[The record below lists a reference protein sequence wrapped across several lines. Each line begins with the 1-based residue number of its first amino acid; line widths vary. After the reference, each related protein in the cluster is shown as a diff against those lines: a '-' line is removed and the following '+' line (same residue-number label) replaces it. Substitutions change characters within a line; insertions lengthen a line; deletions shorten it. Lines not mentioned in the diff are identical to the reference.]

1 MNHRF
6 RVALASAIALAV
18 LGSGPALAQSVRVIG
33 DFNAWSAYSASEG
46 AGAFCFAVSNPTQV
60 APTPDGFT
68 EAYLYLTSRP
78 AEGVSN
84 EFNLIAGFSFA
95 PDSTATVTVG
105 GQNFELFTQGD
116 AAWLQDA
123 AQSENLAAAIRA
135 GTTLTIEATT
145 AMGIR
150 VTETFSLSGATAASR
165 AVESSC

>member
-1 MNHRF
+1 MIHRL
-6 RVALASAIALAV
+6 RAALATAIALAAI
-18 LGSGPALAQSVRVIG
+18 GGAPASAQSVRVIG
-33 DFNAWSAYSASEG
+33 DFNDWSAYSASEG
-46 AGAFCFAVSNPTQV
+46 AGALCFAVTNPTQV

-68 EAYLYLTSRP
+68 EAWLYLTSRP

-84 EFNLIAGFSFA
+84 EFNLVSGFDLA

-105 GQNFELFTQGD
+105 GQSFDLFTQGD

-135 GTTLTIEATT
+135 GTTLSVEATS

-150 VTETFSLSGATAASR
+150 VTETFSLAGATAASR
-165 AVESSC
+165 AIESGC

>member
-1 MNHRF
+1 MTHRF
-6 RVALASAIALAV
+6 RAALAISLALAG
-18 LGSGPALAQSVRVIG
+18 LGTGKALAQSVRVIG

-46 AGAFCFAVSNPTQV
+46 AGALCFAVSNPTQV

-84 EFNLIAGFSFA
+84 EFNLVAGFSFA

-105 GQNFELFTQGD
+105 GQSFELFTQGD

-135 GTTLTIEATT
+135 GTTLTVEATS

-165 AVESSC
+165 AVESGC

>member
-1 MNHRF
+1 MSHCF
-6 RVALASAIALAV
+6 RAAIVTSAFLLLGV
-18 LGSGPALAQSVRVIG
+18 LPGQAQSVRVIG
-33 DFNAWSAYSASEG
+33 DFNDWSAYSASEG
-46 AGAFCFAVSNPTQV
+46 AGALCFAVSRPTQV
-60 APTPDGFT
+60 TPTPDGFT

-78 AEGVSN
+78 AEGLNN
-84 EFNLIAGFSFA
+84 EFNLVAGFEFA

-105 GQNFELFTQGD
+105 GQTFELFTQGD

-135 GTTLTIEATT
+135 GTTLTVEATS

-165 AVESSC
+165 ALESSC